1 MTALARDETGAGPVA
16 TGPVEAAGAPSRG
29 AERVAVTGLRLT
41 DFRNYA
47 ALAVDLDRRHVV
59 LAGENGAGKTNLLEA
74 VSLLSPGRGL
84 RRATQ
89 DEMVRA
95 GGSGSFAVAAVLDG
109 PDGAVRIGTGITAG
123 GDDAERGRRIRI
135 DGEPARTSEALL
147 DHVRVLWLTPAS
159 DGLFTG
165 PASERRRFLD
175 RLVLALDPG
184 HGARVSAFEK
194 AMRGRNRLLE
204 EERLDTAWIGAIEAQ
219 MAELGSAVAAA
230 RVETI
235 ACLAGL
241 IAATDDVDEVFPA
254 ADLALEG
261 EIEALAAEQGPAG
274 LVEDRYRAL
283 LAENRP
289 RDRAAGRTLDG
300 PHRADLKVTHRR
312 KGMPADRSSTGEQKA
327 LLLGLVLAHA
337 RLVGETVGRA
347 PVLLLDEVAAHL
359 DARRRAALFDRID
372 RIGGQCW
379 MTGTDLAVFAPLG
392 ERAQRLQVE
401 AGAVRPVGPPA

>member
-1 MTALARDETGAGPVA
+1 MTALARDETGAGPAA
-16 TGPVEAAGAPSRG
+16 TGPVETAGARSYG

-95 GGSGSFAVAAVLDG
+95 GGSGNFAVAAVLDG
-109 PDGAVRIGTGITAG
+109 PDGSVRIGTGITA

-204 EERLDTAWIGAIEAQ
+204 EERLDTTWIGAIEAQ

-230 RVETI
+230 RVEAI

-241 IAATDDVDEVFPA
+241 IAATDDVDGVFPA

-283 LAENRP
+283 LTENRP

-300 PHRADLKVTHRR
+300 PHRADLKVTHRL
-312 KGMPADRSSTGEQKA
+312 KGMPAERSSTGEQKA

-347 PVLLLDEVAAHL
+347 PILLLDEVAAHL
-359 DARRRAALFDRID
+359 DARRRAALFDRIELL
-372 RIGGQCW
+372 GGQCW
-379 MTGTDLAVFAPLG
+379 MTGTDLSVFAPLA
-392 ERAQRLQVE
+392 ERAQRFQVE
-401 AGAVRPVGPPA
+401 AGAVRPVGPTA